1 MKRMKK
7 EKAKEIAKDFF
18 KDMNPNFWNGGGKMP
33 ETFLEGTWEYNL
45 TEDIILE
52 ITMVYDDCES
62 KWKHYCDLVQRN
74 DSIDMATGSGSDSIS
89 NLADTIMYLC
99 KIFE

>member
-18 KDMNPNFWNGGGKMP
+18 KDMNPNFWNGEGKIP
-33 ETFLEGTWEYNL
+33 ETFLEGAWEYNL
-45 TEDIILE
+45 TKDIILE
-52 ITMVYDDCES
+52 ITMVYDDCER

-74 DSIDMATGSGSDSIS
+74 DSIDMATGSGIDSIS
-89 NLADTIMYLC
+89 NLVDTIMDLC
-99 KIFE
+99 KDFE